1 MKEFNFETE
10 KLLSICKKCYS
21 TPDLESIS
29 LALNLIN
36 EKCSQLKRS
45 SGEVYNLHPIRV
57 ASIVVQEIKMNS
69 VGVVVALIHDAYQDG
84 HIDEKQV
91 RDTFGNEITNILVG
105 LIKISTLYTQKL
117 SLQSNNFIA
126 LLLNITNDVRII
138 LLKLADRLDNIRNI
152 KNLSEE
158 KQLQIAKEIR
168 LLYAPIAHRLGLY
181 HIKTEFEDISLKIIE
196 PENYFD
202 IAGKLNETKREREN
216 YIQEF
221 SVPIIEELKKIN
233 CQFEIKGR
241 PKSVNSI
248 YGKLIKK
255 DIDISEIYDLFAI
268 RIIIDNVPKEKEKE
282 SCWNVYSIVT
292 NIYSPNPLRL
302 RDWISTPRPSG
313 YESLHTTVSGVND
326 KWVEVQIRTRRM
338 DDIAEKG
345 DAAHWRYK
353 EADTDKSHDL
363 WLKEI
368 RQALENKN
376 PDDISQLKEK
386 YSKRINDEI
395 FIFTPKG
402 DIKKFKNGATILD
415 FAYSIHSKIGDTC
428 TGAKVNEKIV
438 PIKYKLK
445 NGDTI
450 EIITSKKQIPR
461 AEWVNI
467 ANSTKAKSKIRQA
480 LNEQKFKYAEIGKEM
495 LERKF
500 SQLKMENTEQ
510 HFLSV
515 IHHFK
520 YKKASDFYEDI
531 ANEKFDLQKIK
542 EFFLQKEKTE
552 NTSISTE
559 EQSATEY
566 KQKEFNT
573 NDVLII
579 EKNLIDIDYTLA
591 KCCRPIPGDDI
602 FGFITINRGIQV
614 HRKNCPNAKYMY
626 SNFPYR
632 IIQTRWT
639 EHSKDNAFLTEI
651 LITGIDKIGIV
662 NHISEVI
669 SKNHSVNMRSLNI
682 NTKDGMFQGSISL
695 FINNLNA
702 LESLIENINKIKGV
716 LKTERMDKRKNK

>member
-1 MKEFNFETE
+1 MKEFSVEVE

-21 TPDLESIS
+21 TAGLDSVS
-29 LALNLIN
+29 LALNLID
-36 EKCSQLKRS
+36 EKCGQLKRS
-45 SGEVYNLHPIRV
+45 SGEIYNLHPVRV
-57 ASIVVQEIKMNS
+57 ASIVVEEIKMNTA
-69 VGVVVALIHDAYQDG
+69 GVVVALIHDAYQDG
-84 HIDEKQV
+84 YIDEQQI
-91 RDTFGNEITNILVG
+91 REAFGDEITNILIG

-117 SLQSNNFIA
+117 SLQSHNFIA

-152 KNLSEE
+152 KNFALE

-202 IAGKLNETKREREN
+202 IAHKLNETKREREN
-216 YIQEF
+216 YIQKF
-221 SVPIIEELKKIN
+221 SKPIVEELNKIN
-233 CQFEIKGR
+233 CRFEIKGR

-248 YGKLIKK
+248 YSKLLKK
-255 DIDISEIYDLFAI
+255 DLDISEIYDLFAI

-313 YESLHTTVSGVND
+313 YESLHTTVSGLND

-338 DDIAEKG
+338 DDVAEKG

-353 EADTDKSHDL
+353 EAATDKSHDL

-376 PDDISQLKEK
+376 PEDISQLKEK
-386 YSKRINDEI
+386 YSQKTDTDI
-395 FIFTPKG
+395 FVFTPKG
-402 DIKKFKNGATILD
+402 DIKKFKNEATILD
-415 FAYSIHSKIGDTC
+415 FAYAIHSKIGDTC

-445 NGDTI
+445 NGDTV
-450 EIITSKKQIPR
+450 EIITSKKQFPR
-461 AEWVNI
+461 TEWVNI
-467 ANSTKAKSKIRQA
+467 AHSTKAKSKIRQA
-480 LNEQKFKYAEIGKEM
+480 LNEQKFKYTEIGKEM

-500 SQLKMENTEQ
+500 SQLKIENTEQ
-510 HFLSV
+510 NFLSL

-531 ANEKFDLQKIK
+531 ANEKFDLQKVK
-542 EFFLQKEKTE
+542 DFFLKKEKAENKSNLTE
-552 NTSISTE
+552 D
-559 EQSATEY
+559 QSAAEY
-566 KQKEFNT
+566 KQKEFDT

-579 EKNLIDIDYTLA
+579 EKNLINIDYALA
-591 KCCRPIPGDDI
+591 KCCRPIPGDAI
-602 FGFITINRGIQV
+602 FGFVSINRGIQV

-626 SNFPYR
+626 NNFPYR

-639 EHSKDNAFLTEI
+639 EHSKENAFLTEI
-651 LITGIDKIGIV
+651 LITGIDRMGIV

-682 NTKDGMFQGSISL
+682 NTKDGMFQGGISL
-695 FINNLNA
+695 FIKNLSA
-702 LESLIENINKIKGV
+702 LELLIENINKIKGV
-716 LKTERMDKRKNK
+716 LKTERLDKHKNK

>member
-1 MKEFNFETE
+1 MKEFNASVE
-10 KLLSICKKCYS
+10 KLLSNCKASYS
-21 TPDLESIS
+21 TADLKFVS
-29 LALNLIN
+29 LALNLID

-45 SGEVYNLHPIRV
+45 SGEIYNLHPVRV
-57 ASIVVQEIKMNS
+57 ASIVVQEIKMNTA
-69 VGVVVALIHDAYQDG
+69 GVVVALIHDAYQDG
-84 HIDEKQV
+84 YVDEKEV
-91 RDTFGNEITNILVG
+91 REVFGNEITNMLVG

-117 SLQSNNFIA
+117 SLQSHNFIA

-152 KNLSEE
+152 KNFNQE
-158 KQLQIAKEIR
+158 KRLQIAKEIR

-202 IAGKLNETKREREN
+202 IARKLNETKREREN
-216 YIQEF
+216 YIQAF
-221 SVPIIEELKKIN
+221 SEPIIEALKKIG

-255 DIDISEIYDLFAI
+255 GIDISEIYDLFAI
-268 RIIIDNVPKEKEKE
+268 RIIIDNMPKEKEKE

-313 YESLHTTVSGVND
+313 YESLHTTVSGLND

-338 DDIAEKG
+338 DDVAEKG

-376 PDDISQLKEK
+376 PEDISQLKEK
-386 YSKRINDEI
+386 YSQKIKDEI
-395 FIFTPKG
+395 FVFTPKG

-415 FAYSIHSKIGDTC
+415 FAYAIHSKIGDTC

-445 NGDTI
+445 SGDTVEVI
-450 EIITSKKQIPR
+450 SSKKQFPR

-467 ANSTKAKSKIRQA
+467 AHSTKAKSKIRQA
-480 LNEQKFKYAEIGKEM
+480 LNEQKFKYTVIGKEM

-500 SQLKMENTEQ
+500 SQLKIENTEQ
-510 HFLSV
+510 NFLSL
-515 IHHFK
+515 IHYFR

-531 ANEKFDLQKIK
+531 ANEKLDLQKIK
-542 EFFLQKEKTE
+542 DFFLQKEKTE
-552 NTSISTE
+552 NKPNPPE
-559 EQSATEY
+559 EQSAAEY
-566 KQKEFNT
+566 KQKEFST
-573 NDVLII
+573 SDVLII
-579 EKNLIDIDYTLA
+579 EKNLIDIDYALA
-591 KCCRPIPGDDI
+591 KCCRPIPGDAI
-602 FGFITINRGIQV
+602 FGFVSINRGIQV
-614 HRKNCPNAKYMY
+614 HRKNCPNAKYMH

-639 EHSKDNAFLTEI
+639 EQSKENAFLTEI

-669 SKNHSVNMRSLNI
+669 SKSHSVNMRSLNI
-682 NTKDGMFQGSISL
+682 NTKDGMFQGNISL
-695 FINNLNA
+695 FINNLSA
-702 LESLIENINKIKGV
+702 LESLIEHINNIKGV
-716 LKTERMDKRKNK
+716 LKTERLDKHKNK